1 MNRSRQHGP
10 VDELRALA
18 SLIRRF
24 DAEERAASA
33 PTALVDEA
41 RRVAALPR
49 TGDDTAFGAARC
61 ARIATARAIVLA
73 AGEETDGAD
82 PASETVGA
90 GHEWRVLI
98 GLVLAGLRSAPRRI
112 GGEIRHVLI
121 DRPHSILLRL
131 VITLGISLA
140 FVAFYE
146 FSGWSNYTA
155 AQLMLYLYSGLV
167 GSVVCTN
174 ALCFEADRTRALM
187 VDGEPA
193 WRILITKNIAMASMM
208 LVTGIPAIA
217 ILVAGPSQFSVV
229 AVVDQ
234 FLVMIFVWLGIANVL
249 SVASPLRHEPLSA
262 RLHDGTWL
270 PYVVSFAVSYGVGL
284 TVNLMIFWQL
294 WARNA
299 ASDKVAG
306 GALTAF
312 VLVLVS
318 SILLW
323 LLLTVLAA
331 TAAEN
336 RELRRALDREMIA
349 YRPDRPPRS

>member
-1 MNRSRQHGP
+1 M
-10 VDELRALA
+10 
-18 SLIRRF
+18 
-24 DAEERAASA
+24 
-33 PTALVDEA
+33 
-41 RRVAALPR
+41 
-49 TGDDTAFGAARC
+49 
-61 ARIATARAIVLA
+61 
-73 AGEETDGAD
+73 
-82 PASETVGA
+82 
-90 GHEWRVLI
+90 
-98 GLVLAGLRSAPRRI
+98 
-112 GGEIRHVLI
+112 
-121 DRPHSILLRL
+121 
-131 VITLGISLA
+131 ITLGISLA